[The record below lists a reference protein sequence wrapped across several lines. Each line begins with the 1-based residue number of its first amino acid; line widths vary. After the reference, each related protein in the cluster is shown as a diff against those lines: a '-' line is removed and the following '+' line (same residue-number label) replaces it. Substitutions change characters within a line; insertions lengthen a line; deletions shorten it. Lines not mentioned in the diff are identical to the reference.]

1 MLTDFAFI
9 QIILAASLV
18 VQGVMLL
25 LLFLSLLSW
34 VLIFRKQSILRQARR
49 QALNFED
56 RFWKGRDLSALYTG
70 INRADYHATG
80 LERIFSA
87 GYSEFMRLRKQTSAQ
102 PEAVVDGAQRAMRVA
117 LMREME
123 LLEKHLSVLASIG
136 SVSPYVGLFGTVW
149 GIMNSFHALGDVK
162 QATLQMVAPGISEA
176 LIATALGLLTAI
188 PAVLAYNAYNS
199 KVAHL
204 LSHYETF
211 LDEFTGILQRQAH
224 TLAPS
229 PQALPLR
236 GD

>member
-1 MLTDFAFI
+1 MPTEFAFV
-9 QIILAASLV
+9 QIVLSASLV
-18 VQGVMLL
+18 VQAVMVLL
-25 LLFLSLLSW
+25 LLLSLLSW
-34 VLIFRKQSILRQARR
+34 VLIFRKYSILRQARR
-49 QALNFED
+49 QAQSFED
-56 RFWKGRDLSALYTG
+56 RFWKGRDLGALYSG
-70 INRADYHATG
+70 INRADYHPAG

-87 GYSEFMRLRKQTSAQ
+87 GYSEFMRLRKQTSAL
-102 PEAVVDGAQRAMRVA
+102 PEAVIEGSQRAMRVV

-123 LLEKHLSVLASIG
+123 ILEKNLAVLASIG

-149 GIMNSFHALGDVK
+149 GIMNSFHALGDAK

-199 KVAHL
+199 QADRL
-204 LSHYETF
+204 LSHYEAF

-224 TLAPS
+224 TVTN

-236 GD
+236 GE